1 MRRYIK
7 AAAAAAMWALA
18 GCGKPAGPTVHFYTW
33 DSYDDAALFA
43 EFEKQTGIR
52 VVTDFFAS
60 NEELLA
66 KLMGGQGGYDVIV
79 PSDYMVEI
87 MARQGLLSE
96 LPRAA
101 LPNVGRL
108 DGRFLDLPFDRGNR
122 YSLPY
127 LWGMTGIAYD
137 SEVVKP
143 APDSWGVLWDP
154 RWKGRIA
161 MLNDQREVFAL
172 ALQSLGLPP
181 SSKSEGELQS
191 AKKRLAAQ
199 KPLVKTYQSENLKA
213 LLISGEVVLA
223 HAWSIDVNL
232 AAAEKPSL
240 RFVLPKEGGFLW
252 MDNLCVPK
260 TARNPEAAAAFI
272 NFLLSPEVAA
282 KLHAKL
288 RGGTPLK
295 DAAAQL
301 PEELRGNPTIVADGA
316 TMKRAVWLQD
326 LGEAAPLYDRLWT
339 ELKAE

>member
-1 MRRYIK
+1 MRRSIR
-7 AAAAAAMWALA
+7 AAAAAALAALA
-18 GCGKPAGPTVHFYTW
+18 GCGKPAARSVHFYTW

-43 EFEKQTGIR
+43 EFEKKTGIR

-66 KLMGGQGGYDVIV
+66 KLMGGQGGYDVVV

-87 MARQGLLSE
+87 MSRQGLLAE

-101 LPNVGRL
+101 LANADRL
-108 DGRFLDLPFDRGNR
+108 DKRFLDLPFDRGNR
-122 YSLPY
+122 YSMPY
-127 LWGMTGIAYD
+127 IWGMTGIAYD
-137 SEVVKP
+137 SDVVKP

-181 SSKSEGELQS
+181 NSKSEGDLRA
-191 AKKRLAAQ
+191 AKKRLVAQ

-223 HAWSIDVNL
+223 HAWSSDVNL

-260 TARNPEAAAAFI
+260 AAADPEAAALFI
-272 NFLLSPEVAA
+272 DFLLSPEVAS

-288 RGGTPLK
+288 RGGSPLK

-301 PEELRGNPTIVADGA
+301 PEELRKNSTIVAEDSM
-316 TMKRAVWLQD
+316 MKRAVWLED